1 MQLVLLLLVLA
12 PAVADWSCMRVN
24 SAIDAFRLNADGD
37 VECGSLDGR
46 SCNWV
51 KTSSKCDSSPSDALA
66 CGAMHKKLY
75 GITGYDDPSH
85 WCYKVRL
92 VLSPVTDTPVTD
104 APTTL
109 APTTLAPTTLAPTTL
124 APTTLAPTTV
134 APTTVAPTTV
144 APRPT
149 TAMPSKA
156 PATPS
161 ATVATTAPTSLDV
174 EPSSNGSTTEAP
186 RPTTSTV
193 LQPADAT
200 STSSGVMGTVGY
212 LVLALGAL
220 VCVGAIAF
228 FLLRRRK
235 KHKEQLDSLMWAET
249 HKSLHQIDA
258 KAQVAE
264 GYYSQE
270 PAKPPPP
277 SGTFSARVTEQSCD
291 IEDGFDAYMPAFDTI
306 YSNENSSFLVQ
317 AAKADADLLEELEL
331 WRLDGALLTLTEQLA
346 SSQDKEVWR
355 GVYDDEVVAVK
366 SLKVHSMENA
376 TAKFVHEIQILM
388 KLDCPNIVAMYGVIY
403 SPENVSESVQLV
415 YEFMDNGNLAQY
427 LARTPVH
434 EMHWTEKV
442 RYAIDIVIGLQYLH
456 ARGIIHRDLKC
467 KHVLV
472 NSNMQVKLTDFNGSR
487 ETDVFMTQGAGTL
500 RWTAPEVYT
509 GSSYTVA
516 ADIYSLGMI
525 FVELETHLTPFAK
538 EVTSKGR
545 PLNDFEIMQRVQ
557 DQSLVPHFP
566 AESPFREMGLQC
578 VAWDPQLRPTP
589 DEIITALEN
598 ELQRATMSF

>member
-1 MQLVLLLLVLA
+1 MRLLLLLVLA
-12 PAVADWSCMRVN
+12 VAPAAADWSCMR
-24 SAIDAFRLNADGD
+24 
-37 VECGSLDGR
+37 CGSLDGR

-51 KTSSKCDSSPSDALA
+51 KTSSKCDSSPSDALT
-66 CGAMHKKLY
+66 CGAMHKTLY

-92 VLSPVTDTPVTD
+92 VLSPVTDAPVTN

-109 APTTLAPTTLAPTTL
+109 APTALAQNKRL
-124 APTTLAPTTV
+124 
-134 APTTVAPTTV
+134 

-149 TAMPSKA
+149 TALPSKA

-161 ATVATTAPTSLDV
+161 AT
-174 EPSSNGSTTEAP
+174 TTEAP
-186 RPTTSTV
+186 RPTTTTV
-193 LQPADAT
+193 LQPADAA
-200 STSSGVMGTVGY
+200 SNSSGVMSTVGY
-212 LVLALGAL
+212 LVLAVGAL

-228 FLLRRRK
+228 FVLRRRK

-249 HKSLHQIDA
+249 HKSLHQMEA
-258 KAQVAE
+258 KAQESA
-264 GYYSQE
+264 GYYSHE
-270 PAKPPPP
+270 PAKPPPPP

-306 YSNENSSFLVQ
+306 YSNENSSFLVV

-331 WRLDGALLTLTEQLA
+331 WRLDGAQLTLTEQLA
-346 SSQDKEVWR
+346 QSQDKEVWR

-442 RYAIDIVIGLQYLH
+442 RYAIDIVTGLQYLH

-500 RWTAPEVYT
+500 RWTAPEVYS
-509 GSSYTVA
+509 GSSYNVA

-525 FVELETHLTPFAK
+525 FVELETHVMPFAK
-538 EVTSKGR
+538 EVTAKGR

-566 AESPFREMGLQC
+566 SESPFREMGLQC

-589 DEIITALEN
+589 DEIITALED